1 MVRIAL
7 DAMGGDFAPQQTVLG
22 AFDASARGVD
32 VVLVGDEGLLRTE
45 LEKAGLDLPIVHAPD
60 VIDMSDDPAAAIRE
74 KKGASVSV
82 AARLVSE
89 GAADGM
95 VSAGS
100 TGAAMAAAA
109 IVIGRIP
116 GVSRP
121 AIATIFPLG
130 TPTVV
135 LDAGANI
142 DVKASHLAQFAV
154 MGSVVAEVYLGV
166 AEPTVGLL
174 NIGEEEGK
182 GRDLER
188 EAYKVL
194 SGQAAIRFV
203 GNVEGR
209 DLGRGKADVIVTDG
223 FTGNVLLKTAEG
235 SVRAVARVIL
245 EAISADTDPEVQTA
259 AQVILPRLMA
269 LRERF
274 DPEAYGGA
282 HLVGVKGTVVI
293 AHGSSSRVAIANALA
308 MAAEGA
314 ERGLV
319 ARIEAGLSGG

>member
-1 MVRIAL
+1 MARIAL
-7 DAMGGDFAPQQTVLG
+7 DAMGGDNAPGEIVLG
-22 AFDASARGVD
+22 ALDATARGAD
-32 VVLVGDEGLLRTE
+32 VVLVGDESAIRPLLT
-45 LEKAGLDLPIVHAPD
+45 ANGADLPVVHAPET
-60 VIDMSDDPAAAIRE
+60 IGMADDPAAAIRE
-74 KKGASVSV
+74 KKGASVTV
-82 AARLVSE
+82 CARLVAE
-89 GAADGM
+89 GEAAGM

-135 LDAGANI
+135 LDAGANVE
-142 DVKASHLAQFAV
+142 VKPEHLVQFAV
-154 MGSVVAEVYLGV
+154 MGAVFAEIYLDR
-166 AEPTVGLL
+166 ESPTVGLL

-182 GRDLER
+182 GRDLEKAAHALMR
-188 EAYKVL
+188 QKV
-194 SGQAAIRFV
+194 ARFV

-209 DLGRGKADVIVTDG
+209 DLGRGVADVFVTDG

-235 SVRAVARVIL
+235 VARVVGRFVL
-245 EAISADTDPEVQTA
+245 EGLAADTDPAVQEA
-259 AQVILPRLMA
+259 IAVILPKMMG

-293 AHGSSSRVAIANALA
+293 AHGSSSRRAIANAVV
-308 MAAEGA
+308 MAGEGA

-319 ARIEAGLSGG
+319 GRIQAGIGG

>member
-1 MVRIAL
+1 
-7 DAMGGDFAPQQTVLG
+7 MGGDFAPQQTVLG
-22 AFDASARGVD
+22 AIDAVARGVD
-32 VVLVGDEGLLRTE
+32 VVLVGDEEPIRAE
-45 LEKAGLDLPIVHAPD
+45 LEKAEGPDLPVVHAPE
-60 VIDMSDDPAAAIRE
+60 VIGMSEDPAAAIRE
-74 KKGASVSV
+74 KKGSSISV
-82 AARLVSE
+82 AARLVRDGE
-89 GAADGM
+89 AEGM

-109 IVIGRIP
+109 IVIGRVA

-135 LDAGANI
+135 LDAGANL
-142 DVKASHLAQFAV
+142 DVKPEHLAQFAV
-154 MGSVVAEVYLGV
+154 MGSVIAQVYLGV
-166 AEPTVGLL
+166 DEPTVGLL
-174 NIGEEEGK
+174 NIGEEAGK
-182 GRDLER
+182 GRDLEK
-188 EAYKVL
+188 ATFTLMSK
-194 SGQAAIRFV
+194 QAIRFV

-235 SVRAVARVIL
+235 TARAVGRVIL
-245 EAISADTDPEVQTA
+245 EAIAADEDPDVQA
-259 AQVILPRLMA
+259 ASQVILPRLMS
-269 LRERF
+269 LRDRF

-282 HLVGVKGTVVI
+282 HLVGVRGTVVI

-319 ARIEAGLSGG
+319 TRIEAGLRG

>member
-1 MVRIAL
+1 MARIAL

-22 AFDASARGVD
+22 ALDAVARGGD
-32 VVLVGDEGLLRTE
+32 VVLVGDEPVLVRLLAE
-45 LEKAGLDLPIVHAPD
+45 AGASLPIVHAPET
-60 VIDMSDDPAAAIRE
+60 IGMADDPAAAIRE
-74 KKGASVSV
+74 KKDASVTV
-82 AARLVSE
+82 CARLVAE
-89 GAADGM
+89 GRAEGM

-109 IVIGRIP
+109 IVIGRIK
-116 GVSRP
+116 GVTRP

-135 LDAGANI
+135 LDAGANVE
-142 DVKASHLAQFAV
+142 VKAENLVQFGV
-154 MGSVVAEVYLGV
+154 MGSVIAEIYLGRE
-166 AEPTVGLL
+166 APTVGLL

-182 GRDLER
+182 GRELEK
-188 EAYKVL
+188 EAHTL
-194 SGQAAIRFV
+194 MRLRTPRFV

-209 DLGRGKADVIVTDG
+209 DLGRGVADVFVTDG

-235 SVRAVARVIL
+235 VARAVGRFVL
-245 EAISADTDPEVQTA
+245 EGIAAETDPAFQEA
-259 AQVILPRLMA
+259 AGVVLPKLMG
-269 LRERF
+269 LREKF

-293 AHGSSSRVAIANALA
+293 AHGSSTRRAIANAL
-308 MAAEGA
+308 MLAAEGA

-319 ARIEAGLSGG
+319 SRIEAGLRG

>member
-1 MVRIAL
+1 
-7 DAMGGDFAPQQTVLG
+7 MGGDFAPQQTVLG
-22 AFDASARGVD
+22 AIDAVSRGVD
-32 VVLVGDEGLLRTE
+32 VVLVGDEEPIRAE
-45 LEKAGLDLPIVHAPD
+45 LEKVGGPDLLVVHAPE
-60 VIDMSDDPAAAIRE
+60 VIGMSEDPAAAIRE
-74 KKGASVSV
+74 KKRSSISV
-82 AARLVSE
+82 AAGLVRDGE
-89 GAADGM
+89 AAGM

-109 IVIGRIP
+109 IVIGRVA

-121 AIATIFPLG
+121 AIAMIFPLG

-142 DVKASHLAQFAV
+142 DVKPEHLAQFAV
-154 MGSVVAEVYLGV
+154 MGSVIAQVYLDV
-166 AEPTVGLL
+166 DEPTVGLL
-174 NIGEEEGK
+174 NIGEEAGK
-182 GRDLER
+182 GRDLEKATFR
-188 EAYKVL
+188 LMSE
-194 SGQAAIRFV
+194 QAIRFV

-235 SVRAVARVIL
+235 TARAVGRVIL
-245 EAISADTDPEVQTA
+245 EAIAADEDPDVQA
-259 AQVILPRLMA
+259 ASRVILPRLMS

-319 ARIEAGLSGG
+319 TRIEAGLRG

>member
-1 MVRIAL
+1 MARIAL

-22 AFDASARGVD
+22 ALDAVGRGVD
-32 VVLVGDEGLLRTE
+32 VVLVGDEPVLSRVLAEVGGT
-45 LEKAGLDLPIVHAPD
+45 LPIVHAPET
-60 VIDMSDDPAAAIRE
+60 IGMADDPAAAIRE
-74 KKGASVSV
+74 KKGASVTV
-82 AARLVSE
+82 CARLV
-89 GAADGM
+89 ADGEAEGM

-109 IVIGRIP
+109 IVIGRVK

-135 LDAGANI
+135 LDAGANVE
-142 DVKASHLAQFAV
+142 VKPENLVQFAV
-154 MGSVVAEVYLGV
+154 MGSVVAEIYLGRE
-166 AEPTVGLL
+166 EPTVGLL

-188 EAYKVL
+188 EAHAL
-194 SGQAAIRFV
+194 MRQRTIRFV

-209 DLGRGKADVIVTDG
+209 DLGRGIADVFVTDG

-235 SVRAVARVIL
+235 VARAVGRFVL
-245 EAISADTDPEVQTA
+245 EGLAAETDPAVQEA
-259 AQVILPRLMA
+259 AAIILPKLMA

-293 AHGSSSRVAIANALA
+293 AHGSSTRRAIANALTLA
-308 MAAEGA
+308 SEGA

-319 ARIEAGLSGG
+319 DRIEAGLRG

>member
-22 AFDASARGVD
+22 AIDASARGVD

-89 GAADGM
+89 GKADGM

-166 AEPTVGLL
+166 VEPTVGLL

-188 EAYKVL
+188 EAHQVL
-194 SGQAAIRFV
+194 SALATIRFV

-245 EAISADTDPEVQTA
+245 EAISSDTDPEVQTA

-269 LRERF
+269 LRSRF

>member
-1 MVRIAL
+1 MARIAL

-22 AFDASARGVD
+22 AIDAVARGVD
-32 VVLVGDEGLLRTE
+32 VVLVGDEEPIRAE
-45 LEKAGLDLPIVHAPD
+45 LEKAEGPDLPVVHAPE
-60 VIDMSDDPAAAIRE
+60 VIGMSEDPAAAIRE
-74 KKGASVSV
+74 KKGSSISV
-82 AARLVSE
+82 AARLVRDGE
-89 GAADGM
+89 AEGM

-109 IVIGRIP
+109 IVIGRVA

-135 LDAGANI
+135 LDAGANL
-142 DVKASHLAQFAV
+142 DVKPEHLAQFAV
-154 MGSVVAEVYLGV
+154 MGSVIAQVYLGV
-166 AEPTVGLL
+166 DEPTVGLL
-174 NIGEEEGK
+174 NIGEEAGK
-182 GRDLER
+182 GRDLEK
-188 EAYKVL
+188 ATFTLMSK
-194 SGQAAIRFV
+194 QAIRFV

-235 SVRAVARVIL
+235 TARAVGRVIL
-245 EAISADTDPEVQTA
+245 EAIAADEDPDVQA
-259 AQVILPRLMA
+259 ASQVILPRLMS
-269 LRERF
+269 LRDRF

-282 HLVGVKGTVVI
+282 HLVGVRGTVVI

-319 ARIEAGLSGG
+319 TRIEAGLRG

>member
-1 MVRIAL
+1 MARIAL

-22 AFDASARGVD
+22 AIDAVARGVD
-32 VVLVGDEGLLRTE
+32 VVLVGDEEPIRAE
-45 LEKAGLDLPIVHAPD
+45 LEKAEGPDLPVVHAPE
-60 VIDMSDDPAAAIRE
+60 VIGMSEDPAAAIRE
-74 KKGASVSV
+74 KKGSSISV
-82 AARLVSE
+82 AARLVRDGE
-89 GAADGM
+89 AEGM

-109 IVIGRIP
+109 IVIGRVA

-135 LDAGANI
+135 LDAGANL
-142 DVKASHLAQFAV
+142 DVKPEHLAQFAV
-154 MGSVVAEVYLGV
+154 MGSVIAQVYLGV
-166 AEPTVGLL
+166 DEPTVGLL
-174 NIGEEEGK
+174 NIGEEAGK
-182 GRDLER
+182 GRDLEK
-188 EAYKVL
+188 ATFKL
-194 SGQAAIRFV
+194 MSKQAIRFV

-235 SVRAVARVIL
+235 TARAVGRVIL
-245 EAISADTDPEVQTA
+245 EAIAADEDPDVQA
-259 AQVILPRLMA
+259 ASQVILPRLMS
-269 LRERF
+269 LRDRF

-319 ARIEAGLSGG
+319 TRIEAGLRG

>member
-1 MVRIAL
+1 
-7 DAMGGDFAPQQTVLG
+7 MGGDFAPQQTVLG
-22 AFDASARGVD
+22 AIDAVARGVD
-32 VVLVGDEGLLRTE
+32 VVLVGDEEPIRAE
-45 LEKAGLDLPIVHAPD
+45 LEKAEGPDLPVVHAPE
-60 VIDMSDDPAAAIRE
+60 VIGMSEDPAAAIRE
-74 KKGASVSV
+74 KKGSSISV
-82 AARLVSE
+82 AARLVRDGE
-89 GAADGM
+89 AAGM

-109 IVIGRIP
+109 IVIGRVA

-135 LDAGANI
+135 LDAGANL
-142 DVKASHLAQFAV
+142 DVKPEHLAQFAV
-154 MGSVVAEVYLGV
+154 MGSVIAQVYLGV
-166 AEPTVGLL
+166 DEPTVGLL
-174 NIGEEEGK
+174 NIGEEAGK
-182 GRDLER
+182 GRDLEK
-188 EAYKVL
+188 ATFTLMSK
-194 SGQAAIRFV
+194 QAIRFV

-235 SVRAVARVIL
+235 TARAVGRVIL
-245 EAISADTDPEVQTA
+245 EAIAADEDPDVQA
-259 AQVILPRLMA
+259 ASQVILPRLMS
-269 LRERF
+269 LRDRF

-319 ARIEAGLSGG
+319 TRIEAGLRG

>member
-1 MVRIAL
+1 MARVAL

-22 AFDASARGVD
+22 AIDAVSRGVD
-32 VVLVGDEGLLRTE
+32 VVLVGDQEPIRAE
-45 LEKAGLDLPIVHAPD
+45 LEKADGPDLPVVHAPE
-60 VIDMSDDPAAAIRE
+60 VIGMSEDPAAAIRE
-74 KKGASVSV
+74 KKGSSISV
-82 AARLVSE
+82 AARLVRDGE
-89 GAADGM
+89 AAGM

-109 IVIGRIP
+109 IVIGRVA

-142 DVKASHLAQFAV
+142 DVKPEHLAQFAV
-154 MGSVVAEVYLGV
+154 MGSVIAQVYLGV
-166 AEPTVGLL
+166 DEPTVGLL
-174 NIGEEEGK
+174 NIGEEAGK
-182 GRDLER
+182 GRDLEK
-188 EAYKVL
+188 ATFKL
-194 SGQAAIRFV
+194 MSQQAIRFV

-235 SVRAVARVIL
+235 TARAVGRVIL
-245 EAISADTDPEVQTA
+245 EAIAADADPDVQA
-259 AQVILPRLMA
+259 ASQVILPWLMS

-319 ARIEAGLSGG
+319 TRIEVGLRG

>member
-1 MVRIAL
+1 VARIAL

-22 AFDASARGVD
+22 AIDAVSRGVD
-32 VVLVGDEGLLRTE
+32 VVLVGDEEPIRAE
-45 LEKAGLDLPIVHAPD
+45 LEKAGGLDLPVVHAPE
-60 VIDMSDDPAAAIRE
+60 VIGMSEDPAAAIRE
-74 KKGASVSV
+74 KKRSSISV
-82 AARLVSE
+82 AAGLVRDGE
-89 GAADGM
+89 AAGM

-109 IVIGRIP
+109 IVIGRVA

-142 DVKASHLAQFAV
+142 DVKPEHLAQFAV
-154 MGSVVAEVYLGV
+154 MGSVIAQVYLDV
-166 AEPTVGLL
+166 DEPTVGLL
-174 NIGEEEGK
+174 NIGEEAGK
-182 GRDLER
+182 GRDLEKATFR
-188 EAYKVL
+188 LMSE
-194 SGQAAIRFV
+194 QAIRFV

-235 SVRAVARVIL
+235 TARAVGRVIF
-245 EAISADTDPEVQTA
+245 EALAADEDPDVQA
-259 AQVILPRLMA
+259 ASRVILPRLMS

-319 ARIEAGLSGG
+319 TRIEAGLRG